1 MPAPPPLTLWS
12 SVSCLLPQ
20 KCSEE
25 KIEILQG
32 KISLLEDQLAKLG
45 DSSAQKGEVL
55 GDVLKVRL
63 ALRAALL
70 EDPPLGVGKCVGQ
83 SRPLAVGSGVEG
95 AEQHKEK
102 AECAVANRG
111 SWEGREQWM
120 QLE

>member
-1 MPAPPPLTLWS
+1 MWS

-70 EDPPLGVGKCVGQ
+70 EDPCWGVGNVWGRAGHSLWGQ
-83 SRPLAVGSGVEG
+83 E
-95 AEQHKEK
+95 
-102 AECAVANRG
+102 
-111 SWEGREQWM
+111 
-120 QLE
+120 